1 VADSTAAHEIP
12 LPPGARE
19 RSTLTRVDYENAVL
33 VEIGPADGSTAEQW
47 ARAIL
52 EGAPAPM
59 RAALTGGWARLG
71 LPLGP
76 EHSEQHVLGWAVRP
90 ADPGAV
96 LLRAGS
102 PGGLRAELLIERR
115 PDAVLVAS
123 FVQHDGDAA
132 RTAWTE
138 VEGLHAPVVCQ
149 LLDEAVARAG

>member
-1 VADSTAAHEIP
+1 VADPTPAHEIAV
-12 LPPGARE
+12 PPEVRG

-33 VEIGPADGSTAEQW
+33 AEIDPADGSTAEEW

-71 LPLGP
+71 LLLGP

-96 LLRAGS
+96 LLRVGS
-102 PGGLRAELLIERR
+102 PDGLHAQLLIEHR
-115 PDAVLVAS
+115 PGAVLIVS

-132 RTAWTE
+132 RTAWAE

>member
-1 VADSTAAHEIP
+1 VADPTAAREIP
-12 LPPGARE
+12 VPPAARG

-33 VEIGPADGSTAEQW
+33 VAVDPDDRSTAEEW
-47 ARAIL
+47 ARAVL

-90 ADPGAV
+90 AGPGAV
-96 LLRAGS
+96 LLGVGS
-102 PGGLRAELLIERR
+102 PAGLLAELLIERR

-132 RTAWTE
+132 RKAWAG
-138 VEGLHAPVVCQ
+138 VESLHAPVVCQ